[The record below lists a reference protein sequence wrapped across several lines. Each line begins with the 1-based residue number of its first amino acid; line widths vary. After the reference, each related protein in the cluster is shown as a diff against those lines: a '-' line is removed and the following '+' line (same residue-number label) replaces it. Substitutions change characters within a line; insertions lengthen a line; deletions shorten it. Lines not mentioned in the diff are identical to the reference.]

1 MNSEWAKGGKEIEL
15 ERKRGKK
22 GVRARRK
29 HKLHAIDTVAA
40 CFSLIFSFLLL
51 NR

>member
-22 GVRARRK
+22 EWEPEEN
-29 HKLHAIDTVAA
+29 INCTQ
-40 CFSLIFSFLLL
+40 
-51 NR
+51 